1 MAIKE
6 TVSGVGA
13 NSSRTDNNVSERVAK
28 IQREAKIQNANNG
41 SYGNRADMTSIAQG
55 APTTVSSPMTP
66 TAQGNPIANSIQSIN
81 AFAPGSQ
88 DLPLSYG
95 AAGGPGAGTEA
106 LMTPVDA
113 PDQGSI
119 LARALLA
126 ANPTSRQLAMMVEA
140 YNELDI

>member
-1 MAIKE
+1 MAIRE

-13 NSSRTDNNVSERVAK
+13 NATRTDKNLSERVSK
-28 IQREAKIQNANNG
+28 IQREAKMQNATDG
-41 SYGNRADMTSIAQG
+41 SYGQRADLTSIAGG
-55 APTTVSSPMTP
+55 APTNIPAP
-66 TAQGNPIANSIQSIN
+66 TAQTNPIAATIQPVN

-95 AAGGPGAGTEA
+95 APGGPGAGTEA

-140 YNELDI
+140 YNELDM